1 MTKVHFGVGMASE
14 QSSQIDVDVNGVTE
28 KWNAI
33 VEALDAYDELTE
45 SEKELVSAK
54 YVILGQEITAYNT
67 SATKINAEADKAV
80 GFAFLFFASATSI
93 LAIAIRLFL
102 NAKA

>member
-1 MTKVHFGVGMASE
+1 M
-14 QSSQIDVDVNGVTE
+14 
-28 KWNAI
+28 
-33 VEALDAYDELTE
+33 
-45 SEKELVSAK
+45 VSAE
-54 YVILGQEITAYNT
+54 YVILGQEIIAYNAE
-67 SATKINAEADKAV
+67 ATKINTEADRAV